1 MIDFIAT
8 ILLLFEAKLY
18 FCSVWW
24 NGRAWVVLWRGT
36 SCCPSLGI
44 VPSLVARAEVSQ
56 RIRDLWAFLRHL
68 LSVLKS
74 AGACPAPHHWISG
87 IWGFFPSSQWRD
99 PFGVSLVSLC
109 TLLLFVRRSRAN
121 PFFLPFHCHFWGETD
136 LEPQYVEQVQA
147 VIAAELF
154 FCCRLL
160 HRTTHDLPLPFNTLK
175 NPCTK
180 TTQKNPGSAAWQNCL
195 YPQRSCLGTR
205 GDEQAVSCTNYSHR

>member
-8 ILLLFEAKLY
+8 ILLLFESKLY

-44 VPSLVARAEVSQ
+44 VPSLVTRAEVSQ

-68 LSVLKS
+68 LRVLKS

-87 IWGFFPSSQWRD
+87 IWGFFPNSQWRD

-121 PFFLPFHCHFWGETD
+121 PFFTISLSLLRWNRFRASICGTSPSCNCCRIIFLLPF
-136 LEPQYVEQVQA
+136 
-147 VIAAELF
+147 IAQ
-154 FCCRLL
+154 
-160 HRTTHDLPLPFNTLK
+160 N
-175 NPCTK
+175 NPW
-180 TTQKNPGSAAWQNCL
+180 PAPAF
-195 YPQRSCLGTR
+195 
-205 GDEQAVSCTNYSHR
+205 